1 MSLSGR
7 ADPSR
12 DFQRFY
18 RDHIAFVWAA
28 ARRFGVEHASLDDT
42 VQEVFVTA
50 HKKRNE
56 LDWEV
61 SARGWLYGVTRRV
74 AFRHRRSSARL
85 LRRRAAVREQPIAA
99 SEPQAQRD
107 AALVLDRLLA
117 GIDATQRETYVM
129 AELLG
134 MSAPEIA
141 AEHGV
146 PVNTVYSRLR
156 LAKSGLG
163 RTAEQLAELE
173 AAAAAAR
180 RPDPAR
186 DRRIWA
192 VLAPIVAR
200 GSEASLLAT
209 LGPLAWI
216 AGGLATVGIAVA
228 VIGSSYDDDAQPTI
242 ARADRD
248 ARTEASVTPEP
259 ALAPAPVAAAPPIA
273 APPIAAPP
281 TAAPAP
287 APIAAFASRR
297 EPSARTE
304 ATRDADLA
312 EELRLLDEARA
323 AIARADGT
331 AALALLDAHHQRFPS
346 SGLADVRA
354 RTRIAALCS
363 LGRTDDARRQS
374 EALVAMHPD
383 SNVARS
389 DDARYW

>member
-248 ARTEASVTPEP
+248 APTQDASVTPEP
-259 ALAPAPVAAAPPIA
+259 ALAPVAAAPPIA
-273 APPIAAPP
+273 APPI
-281 TAAPAP
+281 AAPAP

>member
-209 LGPLAWI
+209 LGPPAWI

-248 ARTEASVTPEP
+248 APTQDASVTPEP
-259 ALAPAPVAAAPPIA
+259 ALAPVAAAPPIA
-273 APPIAAPP
+273 APPIAAP
-281 TAAPAP
+281 AP
-287 APIAAFASRR
+287 APIAAVASRR

-331 AALALLDAHHQRFPS
+331 AALALLDAHRQRFPS

-389 DDARYW
+389 DDARCW